1 MGKQAMGTYATN
13 YNNRM
18 DKTAYLLSYPMKPLV
33 GTRLMDFVKLNN
45 IPSGNMVIVAIMSY
59 SGYNQEDSILFNK
72 GSIDRGLFSATI
84 LHTEKDEDKKIHG
97 DEEIR
102 CKPDKN
108 KTKGMHF
115 ANYNKLNSN
124 GIIDENTLIEDK
136 DIIIGK
142 MIPIREARNDHTK
155 VIKYTD
161 QSRMYRT
168 NEECYVDKNYLHRN
182 GDGYTFAKTR
192 IRAHR
197 IPAIGDKFCLRPT
210 AMVLTDVGW
219 IQLKDI
225 DIKKHKVATL
235 NNGTDLD
242 YVYPTN
248 KYEFDCVDEELYHMK
263 SQQINIICTKN
274 HRLYIQKRG
283 RKNFEFIEAKDA
295 FGKMVRYKKDAV
307 NVYPDQ
313 EHIYLDGVEYLMN
326 PWLKLLGIYIA
337 DGSRCGNNRQIK
349 LCGLKPR
356 KKEFMENTCKELG
369 IDYSVED
376 EGVRISGAKY
386 PEILDN
392 LLNKK
397 VHEKYLPDYVWNLS
411 QEQSR
416 ILMNSLMLCDGHT
429 YKNKSGFSRY
439 GTVSIKLANDIQKL
453 ALQCGWSG
461 IIKLA
466 EGPGKTR
473 TGTRNLGKRK
483 GEKVTIT
490 QRHNYY
496 KISIIRKQNNPWVNK
511 KKNASN
517 KEEYIKY
524 TGKVGCIEV
533 PDTHLFYYKED
544 EFSPPC
550 WSGNSSRH
558 G

>member
-1 MGKQAMGTYATN
+1 
-13 YNNRM
+13 
-18 DKTAYLLSYPMKPLV
+18 
-33 GTRLMDFVKLNN
+33 
-45 IPSGNMVIVAIMSY
+45 
-59 SGYNQEDSILFNK
+59 
-72 GSIDRGLFSATI
+72 
-84 LHTEKDEDKKIHG
+84 
-97 DEEIR
+97 
-102 CKPDKN
+102 
-108 KTKGMHF
+108 
-115 ANYNKLNSN
+115 
-124 GIIDENTLIEDK
+124 
-136 DIIIGK
+136 
-142 MIPIREARNDHTK
+142 
-155 VIKYTD
+155 
-161 QSRMYRT
+161 
-168 NEECYVDKNYLHRN
+168 
-182 GDGYTFAKTR
+182 
-192 IRAHR
+192 
-197 IPAIGDKFCLRPT
+197 
-210 AMVLTDVGW
+210 
-219 IQLKDI
+219 
-225 DIKKHKVATL
+225 
-235 NNGTDLD
+235 
-242 YVYPTN
+242 
-248 KYEFDCVDEELYHMK
+248 MK
-263 SQQINIICTKN
+263 SQQINMICTKN

-283 RKNFEFIEAKDA
+283 RKNFEFMEAKDA

-307 NVYPDQ
+307 NIYPDQ
-313 EHIYLDGVEYLMN
+313 EHICLDGVEYLMN

-356 KKEFMENTCKELG
+356 KKEFMANTCKELG

-397 VHEKYLPDYVWNLS
+397 AHEKYLPDYVWNLS

-429 YKNKSGFSRY
+429 YSYKNKSGFSRY

-466 EGPGKTR
+466 EVPGKTR

-511 KKNASN
+511 KKNDSN